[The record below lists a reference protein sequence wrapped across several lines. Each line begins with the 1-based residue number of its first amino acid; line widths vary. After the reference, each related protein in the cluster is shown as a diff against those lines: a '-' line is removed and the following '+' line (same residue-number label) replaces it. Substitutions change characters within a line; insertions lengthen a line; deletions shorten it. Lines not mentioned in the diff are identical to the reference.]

1 MRKVGKTI
9 NIIMLI
15 FCAIMSMAALGL
27 EAPVEGELMDKI
39 GYQIGLTVFFAIVAL
54 GFLLKVIG
62 LRGKIKLIKKSKIID
77 EIVYWIII
85 VVIAS
90 LTMAITQN
98 TLCSKEYLQRV
109 QEADEAQRIEAQKK
123 KAEEEKLKE
132 EQEQQKL
139 QEEQDKLKEEQEKLK
154 EEQKKAEKEEKP
166 IKEEEK
172 EETSKVAKDSIYS
185 KLSDENFGILT
196 ELLAKSF
203 YSFSLDEQDFQ
214 RLEAAEDV
222 KNCLQTIFDYAN
234 KNAFQLDPQYQEVF
248 ATKYEVVSKI
258 SNYDLLQERFIIEYY
273 RDSAKKEWVYSIN
286 SYTVNEEDIVE
297 YDGIKYIDPEGYLQ
311 PGVRVYWIEDDKMC
325 EIGEVKE
332 IAYNKEIEGT
342 SYPYALYVEFF
353 DDPYS
358 TGWRSGYHFLRAN
371 KELSGKPAY
380 YIQLLDKNRGVC
392 KEEIDYKGNVS
403 WKPLSS
409 VSASKLVG
417 LEVYMGTTNT
427 KSYMFT
433 IVSLN
438 KADDIMMVEYP
449 SGSVQKKSYDAI
461 INNKALFIK

>member
-1 MRKVGKTI
+1 MRKVEKTI
-9 NIIMLI
+9 YIIMLI
-15 FCAIMSMAALGL
+15 FCAIMSMAVLGI
-27 EAPVEGELMDKI
+27 EAPVDGELMDKI
-39 GYQIGLTVFFAIVAL
+39 GYQIGLTALFAIVAL
-54 GFLLKVIG
+54 GFLLKLIG
-62 LRGKIKLIKKSKIID
+62 FKEKIKLIKKSKIID

-85 VVIAS
+85 FVIAS
-90 LTMAITQN
+90 LTMVIIQN
-98 TLCSKEYLQRV
+98 TLCSKEYLQKV
-109 QEADEAQRIEAQKK
+109 QEANEVQGIEAQKK
-123 KAEEEKLKE
+123 IEEEEKL
-132 EQEQQKL
+132 
-139 QEEQDKLKEEQEKLK
+139 
-154 EEQKKAEKEEKP
+154 KAEKEEKP

-273 RDSAKKEWVYSIN
+273 RDSAKKEWIYSIN

-403 WKPLSS
+403 WKPLSG
-409 VSASKLVG
+409 VSESKLVD

-427 KSYMFT
+427 KSYIFK
-433 IVSLN
+433 IVSVN
-438 KADDIMMVEYP
+438 RANDIMMVEYP